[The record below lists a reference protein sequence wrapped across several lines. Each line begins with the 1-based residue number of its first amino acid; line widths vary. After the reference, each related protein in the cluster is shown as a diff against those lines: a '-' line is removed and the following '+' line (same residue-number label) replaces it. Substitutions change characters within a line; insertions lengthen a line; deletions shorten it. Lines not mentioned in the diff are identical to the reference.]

1 MPAMPQSH
9 FEPVTRGIA
18 LNLLALRRAVLA
30 RLAAVGLLLGAVARR
45 MRRRRIGTAFRGV
58 MLTLALLA
66 VLPAV
71 VPYDH
76 LFVEARAG
84 HEGSHSDHCHGTPGQ
99 CADAP
104 IPSGPGQVLTSEP
117 LIAMPAMLSL
127 LMLVMTPALTGITRR
142 PELRPPL
149 RMSSI

>member
-1 MPAMPQSH
+1 MPAMSQSH
-9 FEPVTRGIA
+9 VEHVARGMVRTKP
-18 LNLLALRRAVLA
+18 LLVLRRLVLVTV
-30 RLAAVGLLLGAVARR
+30 RLPLRSAGPG
-45 MRRRRIGTAFRGV
+45 MRRRRIEATFHGV
-58 MLTLALLA
+58 MLVLTLLA
-66 VLPAV
+66 VLPSI

-76 LFVEARAG
+76 LVVEARAG

-127 LMLVMTPALTGITRR
+127 LVLVLTRALTGITRQ